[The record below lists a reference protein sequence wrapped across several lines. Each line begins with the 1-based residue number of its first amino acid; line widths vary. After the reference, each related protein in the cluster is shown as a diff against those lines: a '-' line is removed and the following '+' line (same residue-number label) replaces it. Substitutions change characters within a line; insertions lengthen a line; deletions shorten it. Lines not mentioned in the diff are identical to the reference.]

1 MATRSTE
8 QVKRELE
15 SERKG
20 LEHAATTLRTESG
33 TVAKRFG
40 LVAVGITAA
49 VITAKVAA
57 RVLRRED

>member
-8 QVKRELE
+8 QVRRELE

-33 TVAKRFG
+33 TVAKKLG
-40 LVAVGITAA
+40 LVAAGITAA